1 MTTFRFCVNASA
13 MRELAESV
21 LIAAENTVFFLLQ
34 LVFAAAVLALAALA
48 LSVLFWLFGLVF
60 V

>member
-1 MTTFRFCVNASA
+1 

-48 LSVLFWLFGLVF
+48 FSVLFWLLGLL
-60 V
+60 